1 MGFAEGSSIDSV
13 GETSLSTRDH
23 EGEREVRQR
32 ELRSRRGRGKET
44 RERRRIV
51 LLRREKNG
59 LKGDTCLSKYV
70 SSVS

>member
-32 ELRSRRGRGKET
+32 ECGVVEVEGKRKGRDDE
-44 RERRRIV
+44 
-51 LLRREKNG
+51 
-59 LKGDTCLSKYV
+59 
-70 SSVS
+70 SSC